1 MPKKCAS
8 AVLIVLFLF
17 SIMGTVF
24 ASTEGAG
31 VKEGDMYSYNVQF
44 SSNVP
49 SLTNLD
55 LRRMVAMSITVTRVD
70 ADEIEYQST
79 VIFNNGTESTADN
92 SELYSKE
99 SPYVNWYLFYP
110 ANLSASD
117 PVSIFGGHYPITET
131 VLRNYTGVER
141 ETNRLAIELTGLNT
155 SNIPE
160 YPEYHEYYDVYFDKK
175 TGMAVGLRIEQVN
188 SDDELLNGLTLT
200 IKESNVWT
208 VPEFPSTIAISILMI
223 AVLAGSII
231 YKKTAHTI
239 SSKRTVDLTSQY
251 GKA

>member
-31 VKEGDMYSYNVQF
+31 VKEGDIYSYDVQF

-55 LRRMVAMSITVTRVD
+55 LRRLVAMSITVTRVG

-92 SELYSKE
+92 GELYSKE

-131 VLRNYTGVER
+131 VLRNYAGVER
-141 ETNRLAIELTGLNT
+141 ETNRLAIELAGLNT
-155 SNIPE
+155 SSI
-160 YPEYHEYYDVYFDKK
+160 PEYHEYYDVYFDKK
-175 TGMAVGLRIEQVN
+175 TGMAVGLHIEQVN
-188 SDDELLNGLTLT
+188 SDEELLNELTLT

-208 VPEFPSTIAISILMI
+208 VPEFSSAIAISILMI

-231 YKKTAHTI
+231 YKKTRAV
-239 SSKRTVDLTSQY
+239 RVPLPAPQF
-251 GKA
+251 

>member
-1 MPKKCAS
+1 
-8 AVLIVLFLF
+8 
-17 SIMGTVF
+17 
-24 ASTEGAG
+24 
-31 VKEGDMYSYNVQF
+31 
-44 SSNVP
+44 
-49 SLTNLD
+49 
-55 LRRMVAMSITVTRVD
+55 
-70 ADEIEYQST
+70 
-79 VIFNNGTESTADN
+79 
-92 SELYSKE
+92 
-99 SPYVNWYLFYP
+99 
-110 ANLSASD
+110 
-117 PVSIFGGHYPITET
+117 VSIFGGHYPITET

-223 AVLAGSII
+223 TVLAGSII
-231 YKKTAHTI
+231 YKKTRAVQVPPPT
-239 SSKRTVDLTSQY
+239 TQC
-251 GKA
+251 